1 MAALS
6 TCRSVLLFLIL
17 FIFLQA
23 LFVASTEF
31 EVGGDDGWAIP
42 KSKNVEDMYNQ
53 WASKNRFKVN
63 DTINFKYEKDS
74 LMEVNEDEYKKCKSS
89 QPLFFANN
97 GNTNFTLDRPG
108 LFYFI
113 SGVSGHCQRG
123 QKMIIKV
130 IEPQSPPPATSQNS
144 TAHSRSSKTIPMP
157 VSGSSLIFAV
167 VMTFFGSP
175 LALIVQ

>member
-97 GNTNFTLDRPG
+97 GNTNFTLDRPVNA
-108 LFYFI
+108 YFLYTAI
-113 SGVSGHCQRG
+113 KLRSEMLSWAEAHLYEDQPHNHRSHLLGPGPHAVRSWTTKAHVSPRKTRLSG
-123 QKMIIKV
+123 
-130 IEPQSPPPATSQNS
+130 PTS
-144 TAHSRSSKTIPMP
+144 K
-157 VSGSSLIFAV
+157 LI
-167 VMTFFGSP
+167 
-175 LALIVQ
+175 